1 MDLRRTAATRP
12 PIQTVERGAGV
23 TLWRQIERA
32 MESEIVTGAIPPG
45 GRLPTEQ
52 QLSARFRVNRHTVR
66 RAMEELERRGLVRIE
81 QGRGSFA
88 AEDMIDYRVGPR
100 TRFSEVIARQNR
112 EPSGR
117 ILRLAEVA
125 ADEAAAT
132 SLRLRRGRLLWLVER
147 LGMAD
152 GRPVSLGR
160 HHFPQGRFP
169 DLPEAIAASQGSIT
183 RALAACGLTEY
194 ARRSTRVTA
203 RLPTPEEIEMLA
215 QPRNRPMIVT
225 ESVNIDAQGVPVEYG
240 LAAYPAGRVQL
251 VVEF

>member
-1 MDLRRTAATRP
+1 MELHRTLPTGTP
-12 PIQTVERGAGV
+12 MQSVERGGGV

-32 MESEIVTGAIPPG
+32 IEGEILAGTIPPG

-66 RAMEELERRGLVRIE
+66 RAMEELERRSLVRIE

-88 AEDMIDYRVGPR
+88 AEDVIDYQVGPR

-117 ILRLAEVA
+117 ILRVAEVA
-125 ADEAAAT
+125 AEAAAAAA
-132 SLRLRRGRLLWLVER
+132 LRLRRGRLLWLVER
-147 LGMAD
+147 LGLAD

-160 HHFPQGRFP
+160 HHFPQARFAG
-169 DLPEAIAASQGSIT
+169 LPAALAASRGSIT
-183 RALAACGLTEY
+183 RALAACGLGEY
-194 ARRSTRVTA
+194 TRRSTRVTA
-203 RLPTPEEIEMLA
+203 RAPTPEEVEMLGH
-215 QPRNRPMIVT
+215 PRNRPVLVS
-225 ESVNIDAQGVPVEYG
+225 ESVNIDAAGVPVEYG

-251 VVEF
+251 VFEF